1 MTAYIKISSE
11 KRVEITEIRVK
22 ELWWQE
28 RGLFFTATG
37 YGNKIPSIYMLK
49 YQGRWYRIYIRIYSN
64 SGMSYIVSKGT
75 ELIVDIY
82 Q

>member
-22 ELWWQE
+22 ELWWQK

-64 SGMSYIVSKGT
+64 SGTSYIVSKGT
-75 ELIVDIY
+75 ELIVDLY